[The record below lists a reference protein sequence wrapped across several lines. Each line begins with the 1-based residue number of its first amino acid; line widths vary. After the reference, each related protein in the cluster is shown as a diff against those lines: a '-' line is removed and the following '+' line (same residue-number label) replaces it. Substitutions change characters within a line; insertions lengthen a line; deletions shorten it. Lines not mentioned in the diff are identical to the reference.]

1 MTNATCPEESRTVRP
16 KPSTPEGREQLATG
30 LSAGTPLVCGILNV
44 TPDSFSDGGLFDNP
58 RRALAHGRQL
68 VDEGADLIDIGGES
82 TRPGSRPPT
91 VEEELT
97 RVIPV
102 IAALSQHV
110 QVPLS
115 VDTSRPEVMRAAV
128 AEGASMINDVR
139 ALRRPGALEA
149 VAELGVPVCLMHMQH
164 SPHTMQVQPHYH
176 DVVGEVLDFLGE
188 RLEAARGAGIRPENL
203 LVDPGFGFGKTL
215 AHNLA
220 LLARLAELRALGA
233 PILVGLSRKTMIG
246 QVTGRRVA
254 DRLTGS
260 VAAALI
266 AVQHGAQ
273 VLRVHDVAATR
284 DAVAVLR
291 ALITAC

>member
-16 KPSTPEGREQLATG
+16 KLSTPGGRGWLATG

-91 VEEELT
+91 VQEELT

-115 VDTSRPEVMRAAV
+115 VDTSRPEVMRAAA

-291 ALITAC
+291 AVITAC